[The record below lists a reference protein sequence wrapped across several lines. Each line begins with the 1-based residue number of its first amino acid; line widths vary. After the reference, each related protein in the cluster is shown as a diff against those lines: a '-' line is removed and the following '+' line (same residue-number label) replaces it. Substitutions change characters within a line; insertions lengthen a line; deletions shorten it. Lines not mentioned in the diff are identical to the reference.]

1 MTVDYETTLNI
12 PMDRMT
18 YETFFSG
25 LLQHRILQFISIYDE
40 DFQQVKVT
48 TYYKHP
54 MRIEQT
60 PYVFIISF
68 FNRYGRPDF
77 IIIDK
82 KTGESRESF
91 YLVPDMADLLTDLE
105 RTEVLELRERE

>member
-12 PMDRMT
+12 PMDKMT

-25 LLQHRILQFISIYDE
+25 LLQHRLLHFKAIYDE

-48 TYYKHP
+48 TYYNHP

-60 PYVFIISF
+60 PNVFIISF

-82 KTGESRESF
+82 KSGETAESSN
-91 YLVPDMADLLTDLE
+91 LLPDMSALLTDLE
-105 RTEVLELRERE
+105 RE

>member
-12 PMDRMT
+12 PMDEIT
-18 YETFFSG
+18 YEKFYRG
-25 LLQHRILQFISIYDE
+25 LLKFKHLYFNVTYDE

-60 PYVFIISF
+60 PNVFIISF

-82 KTGESRESF
+82 KTDEVDESF

-105 RTEVLELRERE
+105 TRE

>member
-1 MTVDYETTLNI
+1 MAVDYETTLNI
-12 PMDRMT
+12 PMDEIT
-18 YETFFSG
+18 YEKFYRG
-25 LLQHRILQFISIYDE
+25 LMKFKHLYFNVTYDE

-48 TYYKHP
+48 TYYNHP

-60 PYVFIISF
+60 PNVFIISF

-82 KTGESRESF
+82 KSGETAESSN
-91 YLVPDMADLLTDLE
+91 LLPDMSALLNDLE
-105 RTEVLELRERE
+105 RE